1 MVGNTAISKLFA
13 DDYKA
18 YNSDDYRSNPQ
29 SIQTALDSV
38 YSWSDTWQ
46 LNLSLSKCG
55 RLLLSKGAKTVDD
68 IDLTIGDHV
77 LSIFDSV
84 VDLGVTIDCG
94 LTFAKHVKN
103 IVSKANQRIYL
114 IFKTFACRDI
124 DIMIVAYISYIRL
137 ILEYFSVVWSPTRLG
152 EIDLIEDVQRFYTKR
167 LQGLWN
173 LSYADRLM
181 ICGFQSLK
189 LRRLIIDLVLVYK
202 IVFKLVNLDFDRFF
216 IYDKNTRTRGHNF
229 KLCLPRCSTR
239 VRQNFFCNQN
249 NFSLELSAG

>member
-18 YNSDDYRSNPQ
+18 FNSDDYRSNPQ
-29 SIQTALDSV
+29 PIQTTLDSV

-46 LNLSLSKCG
+46 LNLSLCG
-55 RLLLSKGAKTVDD
+55 SLLLSKGVK
-68 IDLTIGDHV
+68 
-77 LSIFDSV
+77 
-84 VDLGVTIDCG
+84 TID
-94 LTFAKHVKN
+94 
-103 IVSKANQRIYL
+103 
-114 IFKTFACRDI
+114 D
-124 DIMIVAYISYIRL
+124 
-137 ILEYFSVVWSPTRLG
+137 
-152 EIDLIEDVQRFYTKR
+152 IEDVQKFYTKR

-181 ICGFQSLK
+181 ICGIQSLE